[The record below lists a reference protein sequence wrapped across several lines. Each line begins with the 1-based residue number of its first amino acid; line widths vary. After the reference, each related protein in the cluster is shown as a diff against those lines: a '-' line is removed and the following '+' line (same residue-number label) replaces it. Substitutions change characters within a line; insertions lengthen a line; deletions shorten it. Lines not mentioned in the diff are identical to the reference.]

1 MSSVE
6 VEATSGLGFDASVG
20 YPVVNYSG
28 LDDHLIIQDSSLREV
43 AAQLQ
48 GWVKNAQKA
57 ASSKGMFDR
66 NAYVPPDNPYDE
78 MRAARRAVEED
89 DIVGGV
95 ADVTESF
102 AFQIIKWEGKDA
114 DMADVLN
121 QWAKEVNLDDV
132 VRKLWREVFGQ
143 SQSVVAMEWGE
154 RTYKVRGKTDA
165 GNERKARYT
174 LAVPTKVRIID
185 GLRTVPVGHSPLGDD
200 WLAWCATT
208 EDVNMWLASRSR
220 QRIDPLMMQ
229 FFLGTYTP
237 SEEEKDELVEL
248 GVDVSNLLLMNPDM
262 VWRHTLTKP
271 DYERFA
277 DVRMKSIFKLLD
289 MKQQLL
295 NADRATLIGAAN
307 YILLIRKGSEEMPA
321 KKEELRN
328 LKENYNFIAKVPVII
343 SDHRL
348 EVDIIAPRTDFVLKQ
363 ERYDVIDTRLLM
375 RLLGTLS
382 PGARGQR
389 NETNVTISR
398 AVARTIENRRHMIR
412 RSIESRVAARIFE
425 HPNNVARIGDKAQPS
440 LVFVPRNVA
449 LDVDPET
456 IKSMMALR
464 SRWEISRETILEFFG
479 LDQAVEHQ
487 RRLLEDEMYD
497 DDFHTVTPFDSPE
510 NNPEGGR
517 PTGGGD
523 SPANNGAGSGA

>member
-1 MSSVE
+1 MSTAI
-6 VEATSGLGFDASVG
+6 EARSGLGFDASVG
-20 YPVVNYSG
+20 FPVWNESG
-28 LDDHLIIQDSSLREV
+28 IDDALIVSDGSVREV
-43 AAQLQ
+43 AKQLTE
-48 GWVKNAQKA
+48 WVGRAQKA
-57 ASSKGMFDR
+57 ASSQGMFDR
-66 NAYVPPDNPYDE
+66 NAYAPPNNFYDE
-78 MRAARRAVEED
+78 LRAARRAVEED

-102 AFQIIKWEGKDA
+102 AFQIVKWEGRDA
-114 DMADVLN
+114 DVADIFN
-121 QWAKEVNLDDV
+121 QWSAEINLDGI
-132 VRKLWREVFGQ
+132 VRKMWREQFGQ
-143 SQSVVAMEWGE
+143 SQFVVAMEWGQ
-154 RTYKVRGKTDA
+154 RTYKVRGKTEA
-165 GNERKARYT
+165 GNERKGRYNLTVPVKIRVIDAAR
-174 LAVPTKVRIID
+174 V
-185 GLRTVPVGHSPLGDD
+185 VPVGHSPLGDD
-200 WLAWCATT
+200 WLAWCATQ
-208 EDVNMWLASRSR
+208 EDVNVWMASRSR
-220 QRIDPLMMQ
+220 AIIDPLMQQ

-237 SEEEKDELVEL
+237 SDEEKGELSQL
-248 GVDVSNLLLMNPDM
+248 GVDTSNLLLMNPEM

-271 DYERFA
+271 DYKRFP
-277 DVRMKSIFKLLD
+277 DLRMKTIFKLLD

-295 NADRATLIGAAN
+295 NADRAMLIGAAN
-307 YILLIRKGSEEMPA
+307 YILLIRKGTDDLPA
-321 KKEELRN
+321 KKQELEN
-328 LKENYNFIAKVPVII
+328 LKENYNFIAKIPVII

-348 EVDIIAPRTDFVLKQ
+348 EVDIIAPKTDFVLQQ

-398 AVARTIENRRHMIR
+398 AVARTIENRRHMLR
-412 RSIESRVAARIFE
+412 RDIESRVARAIMQ
-425 HPNNVARIGDKAQPS
+425 HPNNAARLDGKEAPS
-440 LVFVPRNVA
+440 LVYVPRNVA

-456 IKSMMALR
+456 IKSMMSLR

-487 RRLLEDEMYD
+487 RRLTEEALYD

-523 SPANNGAGSGA
+523 PPQNNQAGSGA